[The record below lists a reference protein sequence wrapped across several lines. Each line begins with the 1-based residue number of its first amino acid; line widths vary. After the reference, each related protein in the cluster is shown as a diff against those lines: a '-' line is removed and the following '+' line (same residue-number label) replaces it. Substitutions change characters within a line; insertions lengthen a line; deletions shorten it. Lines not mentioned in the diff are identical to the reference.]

1 MQGTVLGPIEDST
14 QMKTRAFF
22 LGGIQ
27 YSSPRN
33 TTWQKMINGTREIQS
48 AMRVL
53 SRKCLHL
60 IEGAGKT
67 SWKRSILG
75 KCK

>member
-1 MQGTVLGPIEDST
+1 MYTT
-14 QMKTRAFF
+14 AFF
-22 LGGIQ
+22 LRSLQ

-33 TTWQKMINGTREIQS
+33 VTWQSMINGLREVQS
-48 AMRVL
+48 TVRVQ

-67 SWKRSILG
+67 LWKKSILS